1 MALTHV
7 LCCLVVYIPKTL
19 VGCTLNEALRG
30 GIKMKA
36 NEDGI
41 ALPRLFVLSLWHYSG
56 LWLAGGIELYRE
68 KDIQ

>member
-1 MALTHV
+1 M
-7 LCCLVVYIPKTL
+7 
-19 VGCTLNEALRG
+19 NEALHG